1 MPFKPQVFKEAI
13 TGHVP
18 DATAETLARA
28 CADYVGLTTP
38 LQKARCIKDIMD
50 ALDQAVDEPTRQ
62 AIMQNCG
69 RQCISASTL
78 NKARKLA
85 KATSDLDDLL
95 AQLNQ
100 AHIGGGHLHREGGV
114 IHGTYTR
121 CYCGSV
127 SHAKEPLSPTYCQC
141 SCGWYRQLFETLLEK
156 PVAVELVSSII
167 QGDESCRF
175 LIHIQPT
182 KGESR

>member
-1 MPFKPQVFKEAI
+1 MPFRPQVFQDNVV
-13 TGHVP
+13 GHVP

-28 CADYVGLTTP
+28 CADYATLTTP
-38 LQKARCIKDIMD
+38 LQRARCIKSMMD

-62 AIMQNCG
+62 AIMQVCG

-78 NKARKLA
+78 KKARKLA
-85 KATSDLDDLL
+85 KAAPDLDDLL
-95 AQLNQ
+95 VQLNQ
-100 AHIGGGHLHREGGV
+100 AGLGGGHLYREGDV

-127 SHAKEPLSPTYCQC
+127 NHTKEPFSPTYCQC
-141 SCGWYRQLFETLLEK
+141 SCGWYRQLFETLLER

-175 LIHIQPT
+175 LIRI
-182 KGESR
+182 